1 MGAINFDDVYANA
14 YVRESVEVVAEQLV
28 KQFPALTIFQDDIKQ
43 ELWIYIFRAIE
54 KFDPDRGCSLETFF
68 RNLIDI
74 RSIDIC
80 RRYLN
85 PDARLQSL
93 DDMDEEE
100 LPVFSCPETRLLSLR
115 MDLALV
121 MRRLTPEQRQ
131 VCQWIMD
138 GLSLRAIAR
147 KLNVSDSNFFFLYV
161 CPIRDEF
168 RKEKMEE
175 YLKFY

>member
-1 MGAINFDDVYANA
+1 
-14 YVRESVEVVAEQLV
+14 
-28 KQFPALTIFQDDIKQ
+28 
-43 ELWIYIFRAIE
+43 
-54 KFDPDRGCSLETFF
+54 
-68 RNLIDI
+68 
-74 RSIDIC
+74 
-80 RRYLN
+80 
-85 PDARLQSL
+85 
-93 DDMDEEE
+93 
-100 LPVFSCPETRLLSLR
+100 

-147 KLNVSDSNFFFLYV
+147 KLKVSDSNFFFLYV

>member
-1 MGAINFDDVYANA
+1 MAKTYLD
-14 YVRESVEVVAEQLV
+14 ESRHGLGVLLILLSAFSFSCMSLFVAKSRGIHLFEQ
-28 KQFPALTIFQDDIKQ
+28 
-43 ELWIYIFRAIE
+43 
-54 KFDPDRGCSLETFF
+54 TFF

-147 KLNVSDSNFFFLYV
+147 KLKISDSNFFFLYV

>member
-1 MGAINFDDVYANA
+1 MGAINFSEVYADA
-14 YVRESVEVVAEQLV
+14 YVRKSVEVTAEQLV
-28 KQFPALTIFQDDIKQ
+28 RQYPALTIFQDDIKQ
-43 ELWIYIFRAIE
+43 DLWIYISRAVE
-54 KFDPDRGCSLETFF
+54 KFDPARGCSLQTFF
-68 RNLIDI
+68 RNLIEI
-74 RSIDIC
+74 RTIDIC
-80 RRYLN
+80 RHYLN
-85 PDARLQSL
+85 QDVRHHSFGE
-93 DDMDEEE
+93 MDEEE
-100 LPVFSCPETRLLSLR
+100 IPVFTHDENRLTSLR

-147 KLNVSDSNFFFLYV
+147 KLKVSDSNFFFLYV